1 MTPPHPQNV
10 EEPSSEPSW
19 ITVFNGSDRDW
30 RLISMYELRKLEYAI
45 NEPCVGKTERC
56 PPGHLEELHDCG
68 NEVID
73 KVRSRPRVSHTA
85 ASEQEIRKD
94 VLALTKAF
102 IKFNHPASLDGLTCK
117 RILEFIEREE
127 LRRQPQEQPH
137 RPAQEG

>member
-85 ASEQEIRKD
+85 ASEQEIR
-94 VLALTKAF
+94 ASGEIMQRIIGTLTITEGFVPTA
-102 IKFNHPASLDGLTCK
+102 IRSEVMRL
-117 RILEFIEREE
+117 REELSKME
-127 LRRQPQEQPH
+127 LRRQNPGGPE
-137 RPAQEG
+137 